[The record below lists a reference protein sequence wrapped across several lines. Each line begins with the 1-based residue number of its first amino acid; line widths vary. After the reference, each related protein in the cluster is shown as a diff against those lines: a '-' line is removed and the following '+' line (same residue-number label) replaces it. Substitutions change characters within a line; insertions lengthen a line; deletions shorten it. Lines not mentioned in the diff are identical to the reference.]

1 MPLKT
6 PQFWYEPAGR
16 ISNLLYPLSVV
27 YLVLHKI
34 YQFLG
39 HKSKLYQSSIPVICL
54 GNVVMG
60 GSGKTPTALALYD
73 LVIKKKIA
81 DKPVF
86 LTRGYGGDCVNGT
99 IVDLQKHTY
108 KDVGDEALL
117 LARKGI
123 TIASINR
130 SQGAKVAEQ
139 LGADLIIMDD
149 GFQNPSLFKDLKLLV
164 VDATNPFGNSQ
175 IFPAG
180 PLREPIGTALKRSDG
195 IISIGGTIKTKLLEY
210 PAFILP
216 KDMAYDKN
224 KKYIAFAGLGR
235 PEKFKRTLERLEYN
249 IVGWYP
255 FADHHPYKNEEIEFV
270 LHEARQKDA
279 LLITTEKDFVRIP
292 KQFQNNILTLPIEL
306 TFRNEDTIV
315 TFIQKMITM
324 RTNRI

>member
-6 PQFWYEPAGR
+6 PKFWYEPSGTL
-16 ISNLLYPLSVV
+16 SSLLYPLSVV
-27 YLVLHKI
+27 YLTGHRL
-34 YQFLG
+34 YQYLAK
-39 HKSKLYQSSIPVICL
+39 KSKPYKSSVPVICL

-81 DKPVF
+81 EKPVF

-99 IVDLQKHTY
+99 VVDLDKHTY

-123 TIASINR
+123 TIAAVSR
-130 SQGAKVAEQ
+130 PQGAKIAEQ

-149 GFQNPSLFKDLKLLV
+149 GFQNPSLHKDLKLLV
-164 VDATNPFGNSQ
+164 VDAENPFGNGH

-180 PLREPIGTALKRSDG
+180 PLREPIGAALKRSDG

-216 KDMAYDKN
+216 IEANHDKGKN
-224 KKYIAFAGLGR
+224 YLAFAGLGR
-235 PEKFKRTLERLEYN
+235 PEKFKRTLERLNYN
-249 IVGWYP
+249 VVSWHP
-255 FADHHPYKNEEIEFV
+255 FSDHHPYTNQEMELALKEAKEKN
-270 LHEARQKDA
+270 A
-279 LLITTEKDFVRIP
+279 LIITTEKDFVRVP
-292 KQFQNNILTLPIEL
+292 KPYQKDILTLPIAL
-306 TFRNEDTIV
+306 NFRNEDIIV
-315 TFIQKMITM
+315 TFIQKIINLHK
-324 RTNRI
+324 NR